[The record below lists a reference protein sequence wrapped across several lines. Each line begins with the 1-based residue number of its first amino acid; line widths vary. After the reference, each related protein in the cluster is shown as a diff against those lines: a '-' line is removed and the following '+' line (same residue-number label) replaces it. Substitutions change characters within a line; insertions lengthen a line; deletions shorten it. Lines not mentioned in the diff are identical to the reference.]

1 MTFQHRFPATSPA
14 LDRMSAMQILQ
25 RLSQIP
31 VTLFLV
37 ALAVVAHVA
46 GPLVL
51 LLTIDL
57 KNISILE
64 LHRVLTCHLLH
75 WSADHLLWDLGMFAA
90 LGTIA
95 ELTMPRRYRLTL
107 LLAALLIPVGVMLH
121 HPELESY
128 RGLSGIDTALFGLIV
143 TDLLGRRLVER
154 DRKSVLLFSL
164 LLFGLLA
171 KLATEIVWGTNIF
184 VSDTS
189 FVPVPLAHLIGAATG
204 LLLGAAAPWCS
215 PPTQRRQLR
224 CAGTVVGNGAC
235 P

>member
-1 MTFQHRFPATSPA
+1 
-14 LDRMSAMQILQ
+14 MQILQ

-224 CAGTVVGNGAC
+224 CAGTVVGNGSC